1 MCDHL
6 GGLTTL
12 STQQTWMCNRLG
24 GATTLS
30 TQQTRMKALAKV
42 ETQMLGEFSLACG
55 KLLMPEDHTKT

>member
-1 MCDHL
+1 
-6 GGLTTL
+6 
-12 STQQTWMCNRLG
+12 MCNRLG

-55 KLLMPEDHTKT
+55 KLLMPEDHTIT